1 MVEKRKIIAG
11 IVSTAIVLNAL
22 PGVPFWAAQEET
34 EVICEVEELTEE
46 TVFQTVEY
54 GTGKGRLKLPRR
66 LEVMIRDMEDEDTDI
81 QEASATRYLR
91 VMQRITGPRR

>member
-66 LEVMIRDMEDEDTDI
+66 LEV
-81 QEASATRYLR
+81 
-91 VMQRITGPRR
+91 

>member
-34 EVICEVEELTEE
+34 EVICEVEELH
-46 TVFQTVEY
+46 
-54 GTGKGRLKLPRR
+54 GRN
-66 LEVMIRDMEDEDTDI
+66 
-81 QEASATRYLR
+81 
-91 VMQRITGPRR
+91 RISDGRIWDRARGG